1 MEHLE
6 TATAAPVRFDTHP
19 SRYVHWRIEVEPPV
33 ARLVMDVQEDRP
45 LRAGHPL
52 KLNSYDLGVDLELA
66 DAVQRVRFEHPE
78 VRVLVITSGKD
89 RVFCSGANIYMLGS
103 STHAFKVNFCKFT
116 NETRLAIEDASRH
129 SGLKSLAA
137 VNGPCAGG
145 GYELALACDEILL
158 VDDAS
163 SAVSLPEVSLLGV
176 LPGTGGLTR
185 VVDKRRVRRDLAD
198 VFSSLGEG
206 VKGKR
211 AVEWGLVDETVPL
224 SRFAARVPERARA
237 LAEASPA
244 RSGPGVD
251 LKPLEGR
258 YGDDG
263 VEHRY
268 VSLKV
273 EAAERVAYLTVRAPG
288 EGEPAGPA
296 GLRER
301 GSDLWALR
309 AFRELDDVLLDIRF
323 NRPEIGVVVL
333 RTRGDLERVLASD
346 RALWENRE
354 DWFASEVLHHMKR
367 VLKRLDL
374 TARTFLAVADADS
387 AFAGSLF
394 ELALAADRS
403 YMLAADDGPRLALS
417 PLNREGLPMA
427 NGLTRLQARF
437 LGDPDHVDQLAWDE
451 AMDAEA
457 ALAAGLV
464 TFAPDEI
471 DWEDEVR
478 LAVEERVSLSP
489 DALTGMEANLRFA
502 GPETMETK
510 IFGRL
515 SAWQNWIFQRPN
527 AVGEKGALT
536 LYGRPERPKF
546 NWTRT

>member
-1 MEHLE
+1 MEHPAS
-6 TATAAPVRFDTHP
+6 ATAPPIRFETHP
-19 SRYVHWRIEVEPPV
+19 SRYVHWRLEIEPPI
-33 ARLVMDVQEDRP
+33 ARLLMDVKEERA
-45 LRAGHPL
+45 LRGDYPL

-66 DAVQRVRFEHPE
+66 DAIQRLRFEHPE
-78 VRVLVITSGKD
+78 VRTVVVTSARD

-103 STHAFKVNFCKFT
+103 STHAFKVNFCKYT
-116 NETRLAIEDASRH
+116 NETRLSLEDASQN
-129 SGLKSLAA
+129 SGLKALAA

-163 SAVSLPEVSLLGV
+163 SAVSLPEVPLLGV

-185 VVDKRRVRRDLAD
+185 VVDKRKVRRDLAD

-211 AVEWGLVDETVPL
+211 AVQWRLVDETVPL
-224 SRFAARVPERARA
+224 SKFRARIAERARA
-237 LAEASPA
+237 LAERAPEKQGAGVTLEPLGGTYTEEGVAHRYVTLQIDAGERTAHLTVRGPEGDEPASPA
-244 RSGPGVD
+244 
-251 LKPLEGR
+251 
-258 YGDDG
+258 
-263 VEHRY
+263 
-268 VSLKV
+268 
-273 EAAERVAYLTVRAPG
+273 AM
-288 EGEPAGPA
+288 
-296 GLRER
+296 RER

-309 AFRELDDVLLDIRF
+309 AFRELDDALLELRF

-333 RTRGDLERVLASD
+333 QTRGDAARVRAVDAALEAGRD
-346 RALWENRE
+346 
-354 DWFASEVLHHMKR
+354 DWFVNEVRQHMKR

-374 TARTFLAVADADS
+374 TARTFLAVIDKDS
-387 AFAGSLF
+387 CFVGSLM

-403 YMLAADDGPRLALS
+403 YMLAANDGPRVALS
-417 PLNREGLPMA
+417 AMNMGPLPMS
-427 NGLTRLQARF
+427 NGLTRLGTRF
-437 LGDPDHVDQLAWDE
+437 LGGGADRLE
-451 AMDAEA
+451 LGREYDAEE
-457 ALAAGLV
+457 ALEAGLV

-478 LAVEERVSLSP
+478 LALEERASISP

-536 LYGRPERPKF
+536 LYGRPERARF
-546 NWTRT
+546 SWTRT

>member
-1 MEHLE
+1 MEQL
-6 TATAAPVRFDTHP
+6 AAAAPVRFEAHP
-19 SRYVHWRIEVEPPV
+19 SRYVHWRLELEPPV
-33 ARLVMDVQEDRP
+33 ARLVMDVQEDRS
-45 LRAGHPL
+45 LRPGHAL
-52 KLNSYDLGVDLELA
+52 KLNSYDLGVDIELA
-66 DAVQRVRFEHPE
+66 DAVQRLRFEHPE
-78 VRVLVITSGKD
+78 VRALVITSGKD

-103 STHAFKVNFCKFT
+103 SSHAFKVNFCKYT
-116 NETRLAIEDASRH
+116 NETRLAIEDASAS

-137 VNGPCAGG
+137 VNGACAGG

-185 VVDKRRVRRDLAD
+185 VVDKRKVRRDLAD

-211 AVEWGLVDETVPL
+211 AVQWGLVDETVPL
-224 SRFAARVPERARA
+224 SRFAARVPEKARA
-237 LAEASPA
+237 LAGKSP
-244 RSGPGVD
+244 RSGPGVE
-251 LKPLEGR
+251 LGPLDGR
-258 YGDDG
+258 YSDRG
-263 VEHRY
+263 VEHRH
-268 VSLKV
+268 VTLEV
-273 EAAERVAYLTVRAPG
+273 DNTERVATLTVRGPG
-288 EGEPAGPA
+288 EDEPRDAD
-296 GLRER
+296 GLRRR

-309 AFRELDDVLLDIRF
+309 AFRELDDVLLDLRF

-333 RTRGDLERVLASD
+333 RTRGDRERVLAAD
-346 RALWENRE
+346 RSLVAHAD
-354 DWFASEVLHHMKR
+354 DWFASEVRHHMKR

-374 TARTFLAVADADS
+374 TARTLLAVVDEGS
-387 AFAGSLF
+387 CFAGSLF

-403 YMLAADDGPRLALS
+403 YMLDAAGGPDVALS

-427 NGLTRLQARF
+427 NSLTRLQTRF
-437 LGDPDHVDQLAWDE
+437 LGRADLIDALPWE
-451 AMDAEA
+451 APMDAAA
-457 ALAAGLV
+457 ALEAGLV

-478 LAVEERVSLSP
+478 LAVEERASLSP